1 MKSIT
6 TATVSVAAA
15 ALGLSVAAA
24 TPAVANDGDT
34 TRTGNCS
41 GAART
46 ELTLSPENRGTMEI
60 DFQVDANRR
69 GQRWEVT
76 MFKSGRR
83 VHQVVR
89 ATRGRSGSFTAHKL
103 VTNRNGLVRV
113 RAVRLGD
120 GQRCGARARF

>member
-1 MKSIT
+1 MNSIT
-6 TATVSVAAA
+6 KTTVSVAAT

-24 TPAVANDGDT
+24 APATANDGDT
-34 TRTGNCS
+34 TRTGNCN

-46 ELTLSPENRGTMEI
+46 QLTLSPENRGTMEI
-60 DFQVDANRR
+60 DFEVDASRL

-103 VTNRNGLVRV
+103 VSNRNGVVRV

>member
-1 MKSIT
+1 MNSIT
-6 TATVSVAAA
+6 KTTVSVAAA
-15 ALGLSVAAA
+15 ALGLSMAAA
-24 TPAVANDGDT
+24 VPAMANDADV

-46 ELTLSPENRGTMEI
+46 KLTLSPENRGTMEI
-60 DFQVDANRR
+60 DFEVDASRL
-69 GQRWEVT
+69 GQRWKVT

-83 VHQVVR
+83 VHEVVR

-103 VTNRNGLVRV
+103 VSNRNGLVRV